1 LRLRQYGRNIAR
13 SSALERGDM
22 MRLTKKKAIAGAA
35 AARGALAPAGP
46 APANDSSAQLATGG
60 LVLTKTDAIEMRSEN
75 LSISDK
81 LVHVHY
87 VFANT
92 SGHDVTMLVAFP
104 LPDVT
109 VDGPDDNIS
118 IPTQSPTNF
127 LAFKTVVD
135 GQRVN
140 AQVEQKAFKNNV
152 DQTALLRGLGIPLAP
167 QLPSTDEALTRLPAA
182 AQKQLEGMGMAMD
195 DSFDE
200 GKGLVHQL
208 QATWTLKTTYYW
220 QQTFPAGKA
229 VIVDHQYQ
237 PSVGG
242 SAGTAWGDPTYAT
255 EQDYSSGRALYC
267 IDDDFMAAATA
278 RYVAAQAGKETDF
291 AEERIRYVLIT
302 GANWKAPIGD
312 FTMTIDKG
320 ATNRVVSFCGN
331 GVKKIGPTQFQVH
344 YTNFT
349 PTKDVAILILIPT
362 GP

>member
-1 LRLRQYGRNIAR
+1 MRRL
-13 SSALERGDM
+13 M
-22 MRLTKKKAIAGAA
+22 KATTGAA
-35 AARGALAPAGP
+35 AVLVVLGPAGP

-60 LVLTKTDAIEMRSEN
+60 LVLTKTDAIEMRTEN

-92 SGHDVTMLVAFP
+92 SGHDVTELVAFP
-104 LPDVT
+104 LPDIT
-109 VDGPDDNIS
+109 VEGVDDNIS

-127 LAFKTVVD
+127 LGFETVVD
-135 GQRVN
+135 GKRVN
-140 AQVEQKAFKNNV
+140 AQVEQKAFKNGV
-152 DQTALLRGLGIPLAP
+152 DETAFLRGLAVPLAP
-167 QLPSTDEALTRLPAA
+167 QLQSTDDAITHLPPA
-182 AQKQLEGMGMAMD
+182 AQKQLIGKGMAYD
-195 DSFDE
+195 DTYDA
-200 GKGLVHQL
+200 GKGLEHHL
-208 QATWTLKTTYYW
+208 TALWTLKTTYYW
-220 QQTFPAGKA
+220 QQTFPAA
-229 VIVDHQYQ
+229 RTVVVDHTYQ

-242 SAGTAWGDPTYAT
+242 SAGTAWGDPTYVS

-267 IDDDFMAAATA
+267 IDDDFLAAARA
-278 RYVAAQAGKETDF
+278 RYAAAQAGKATDY
-291 AEERIRYVLIT
+291 AEERIRYVLVT

-320 ATNRVVSFCGN
+320 ATNRLVSFCGD

-349 PTKDVAILILIPT
+349 PTKDVAILILIPQ

>member
-1 LRLRQYGRNIAR
+1 
-13 SSALERGDM
+13 M
-22 MRLTKKKAIAGAA
+22 HKTMKAIGGATAAVAA
-35 AARGALAPAGP
+35 ALAGGP

-60 LVLTKTDAIEMRSEN
+60 LVLTKTDAIEMRSED

-92 SGHDVTMLVAFP
+92 SGRDVTELVAFP
-104 LPDVT
+104 LPDIT
-109 VDGPDDNIS
+109 VEGVDDNIS
-118 IPTQSPTNF
+118 VPTESPTNF
-127 LAFKTVVD
+127 LGFQTVVN

-140 AQVEQKAFKNNV
+140 AQVEQKVFKNGV
-152 DQTALLRGLGIPLAP
+152 DETALLRSLGVPLAP
-167 QLPSTDEALTRLPAA
+167 YLQSTDDALTRLPPA
-182 AQKQLEGMGMAMD
+182 AQKQLTSLGMAYD
-195 DSFDE
+195 DTYDA
-200 GKGLVHQL
+200 GKGLEHHL
-208 QATWTLKTTYYW
+208 TATWTLKTTYYW

-229 VIVDHQYQ
+229 VVVDHTYQ

-242 SAGTAWGDPTYAT
+242 SAGTAWGDPTYVT
-255 EQDYSSGRALYC
+255 EQDYASGRALYC
-267 IDDDFMAAATA
+267 IDDDFLAAARS
-278 RYVAAQAGKETDF
+278 RYAAAQAGKKTDY
-291 AEERIRYVLIT
+291 AEERIRYVLVT

-320 ATNRVVSFCGN
+320 ATNRLVSFCGD

-349 PTKDVAILILIPT
+349 PTKDVAILILIPQ